1 MKAEKTRKSMEN
13 TKAGRPYD
21 TSHLIIQG
29 VEPGSIAEELE
40 LCPGDR
46 LVSIDGQEIHDVLDY
61 YFYTTAE
68 ELTLRVRT
76 ADGEEYDA
84 EIEKEEKEDLGIVFA
99 DRFMGAY
106 RHCSNHCIFCFI
118 DQLPKGLRPTLYFKD
133 DDSRLSFLNGN
144 YITMTNMSEEDI
156 QRILRYHMSPINV
169 SVHTTDP
176 ELRVKMLKNPRA
188 GEIMKHLVRLADA
201 GIVLN
206 AQIVLCKGVNDGE
219 HLERTLTDLAGL
231 TPRLQ
236 TLSVVPVGLTK
247 YREGLYPLEPF
258 TKEDAKALIRQLA
271 PWQERQ
277 FEKTGLHFVHAADEF
292 YILAEEELPPAEAYD
307 GYLQIENGVGMMR
320 SFLDEAEETLAS
332 LPETAPGS
340 GTVTVVTAKAAA
352 GYIEGIARRIEQR
365 APGGNIRVACIRN
378 DFFGEKITVTG
389 LLTGGDIIRQLS
401 GQELGKKVFLP
412 ENLLRAGETVL
423 LDDVTVGDL
432 KKALHTEMDSVQSS
446 GKDFVAKLYTSITEK
461 EQV

>member
-1 MKAEKTRKSMEN
+1 MRKSMEN
-13 TKAGRPYD
+13 NKSGRPYD

-61 YFYTTAE
+61 YFYTASE
-68 ELTLRVRT
+68 ELTLRIRT

-156 QRILRYHMSPINV
+156 ERILRYHMSPINV

-219 HLERTLTDLAGL
+219 NLERTLADLAGL
-231 TPRLQ
+231 APRLQ
-236 TLSVVPVGLTK
+236 SLSVVPVGLTK

-258 TKEDAKALIRQLA
+258 TKEDAKALLRQLE
-271 PWQERQ
+271 PWQKRQ

-320 SFLDEAEETLAS
+320 SFLDEAGEALKC

-340 GTVTVVTAKAAA
+340 GTVTVVTAKAAY
-352 GYIEGIARRIEQR
+352 GYIAGIAREIEKK
-365 APGGNIRVACIRN
+365 APGGHIRVACIRN

-389 LLTGGDIIRQLS
+389 LLTGGDILRQLA
-401 GQELGKKVFLP
+401 GHELGKTVFLP

-423 LDDVTVGDL
+423 LDDVTLDDL
-432 KKALHTEMDSVQSS
+432 KKALQTDVDSVQSS
-446 GKDFVAKLYTSITEK
+446 GKDFVEKLYTSITEK
-461 EQV
+461 E